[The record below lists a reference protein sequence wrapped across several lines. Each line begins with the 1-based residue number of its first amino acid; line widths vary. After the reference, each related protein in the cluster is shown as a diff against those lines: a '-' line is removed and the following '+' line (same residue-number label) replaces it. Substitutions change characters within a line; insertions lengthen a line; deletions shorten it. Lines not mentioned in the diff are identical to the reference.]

1 MVVPPASP
9 FTESWEVSGAWPV
22 MKQVESGLGEW
33 STRGAE
39 PVGATGGGSSCSI
52 PDGPAGPRPTV
63 LALAIRVTGSALP
76 FSTGLPSTQPPWTP
90 GGVNTIQPEALAIG
104 SQVCAG
110 SRAKSSVVQA
120 GPTSR
125 AST

>member
-1 MVVPPASP
+1 
-9 FTESWEVSGAWPV
+9 

-90 GGVNTIQPEALAIG
+90 GGGNTIQPEALPIRPQG
-104 SQVCAG
+104 CARR
-110 SRAKSSVVQA
+110 RATPSVGQA
-120 GPTSR
+120 RPTAR
-125 AST
+125 APTRG